1 MAEKYTDAQKRATIK
16 YLKDKTDSI
25 QIRTQ
30 KGDKARWQAAAEA
43 EGVSLNKFIQEA
55 VEAKIK
61 EKRGV

>member
-1 MAEKYTDAQKRATIK
+1 MGGKTSSTSINKYMAKAYDRVALIVPKGQKAV
-16 YLKDKTDSI
+16 
-25 QIRTQ
+25 
-30 KGDKARWQAAAEA
+30 WQAAAEA